1 MAPYWILAAY
11 AAGIGLSASTP
22 ALTGGW
28 PTVLAGIL
36 VLLWLALRRSP
47 LASLPLAAALS
58 LAGFLAAHQALAP
71 PPHAQ
76 HVSRFVS
83 AETLAVEGVVRQV
96 ERLWDGSVRL
106 DIAAERVGTGP
117 TAAPAFGLVRLS
129 IREGGTTAIS
139 SDRVCWRGRL
149 RSPLLFGTP
158 GEFDYP
164 RHLAARDIYVTSV
177 IGHGADLARLAKPS
191 VDGLFLERLRG
202 TIGARIAQALPPE
215 QAALVQTLTVGSGG
229 GISPQQRLLLSE
241 GGLAHLFSIS
251 GLHFGLL
258 AMLLYGATRW
268 LYSRSERL
276 LLRCPPRRILPLLLL
291 LPLFGYLLL
300 SGNAVP
306 TRRAY
311 GMTLLAALLFSR
323 NRRTPPLALLATVAL
338 GLLLISP
345 LSLFEPSFQLSFA
358 GVLGLMV
365 WLPRW
370 QGCLAHRPS
379 WLRITGMMLFTTL
392 AASLATA
399 PLALWHFHQIAPAGL
414 VTNLVAIPLVAWGAV
429 PAALLGVLFLPLAAG
444 VADVCFIVAG
454 GLSALALTVTEWLIN
469 LPGLGAMALFVTR
482 LEGLGVMLV
491 LVASMLP
498 LRRRHAVLAL
508 LVGGS
513 LMICLPTSGRPAL
526 QVTALSVGQGDA
538 TLLTSEGKCYLIDGG
553 GLTGSTV
560 DIGERLVAP
569 ALGRLGIRR
578 LTGVILTHD
587 HPDHSAG
594 LPYILEHFR
603 IDGFWSALPFAA
615 IEPKLADILRRRKIP
630 VHTLPEGWTVL
641 DGGTK
646 SALSLFVPGQSARDP
661 NDRSIVVHAADG
673 DQGVLLPG
681 DLAVE
686 GFEQLCSAGLPE
698 PVTLLKLPH
707 HGSRGSR
714 PERFLDRLQPRLA
727 FVSAGRDNSYRL
739 PHPASVAACAER
751 EIPLFRTDQQGTLT
765 FTSAGRSWQVQCFQG
780 LRH

>member
-1 MAPYWILAAY
+1 VAPYWILAAF
-11 AAGIGLSASTP
+11 AAGIGLSAGVP
-22 ALTGGW
+22 ALSGSW
-28 PTVLAGIL
+28 PPVLAGTL
-36 VLLWLALRRSP
+36 ALLWLTLRRSP
-47 LASLPLAAALS
+47 LAWVPLAAAIGLG
-58 LAGFLAAHQALAP
+58 GFVAAHQALAP
-71 PPHAQ
+71 PVHEQ
-76 HVSRFVS
+76 HVSRFIS
-83 AETLAVEGVVRQV
+83 AEAIAVEGVVRQV
-96 ERLWDGSVRL
+96 EQLWNGSARL
-106 DIAAERVGTGP
+106 DIAVDRVGTGS
-117 TAAPAFGLVRLS
+117 AAALAFGLVRLS
-129 IREGGTTAIS
+129 IREGGTTAVPG
-139 SDRVCWRGRL
+139 DRVCWRGRL
-149 RSPLLFGTP
+149 RRPLLFGTP

-164 RHLAARDIYVTSV
+164 RHLAARDIYVSSA
-177 IGHGADLARLAKPS
+177 IGQGADLARLAGPS
-191 VDGLFLERLRG
+191 ADGRSWERLRS
-202 TIGARIAQALPPE
+202 TIAARIAKALPAE

-229 GISPQQRLLLSE
+229 GISPQQRQLLSE

-251 GLHFGLL
+251 GLHFGML
-258 AMLLYGATRW
+258 AMLLYGAANW
-268 LYSRSERL
+268 LYCRSENL

-300 SGNAVP
+300 SGNAAP

-370 QGCLAHRPS
+370 QGCLAGRPA
-379 WLRITGMMLFTTL
+379 WLRIIGMMLFTTL
-392 AASLATA
+392 AASLSTA
-399 PLALWHFHQIAPAGL
+399 PFALWHFHQLAPAGL
-414 VTNLVAIPLVAWGAV
+414 VTNLIAIPLVAWGAV
-429 PAALLGVLFLPLAAG
+429 PAGLLGALLLPLAAG
-444 VADVCFIVAG
+444 AADLCFTVAG
-454 GLSALALTVTEWLIN
+454 ALSALALTVTQWLTQ
-469 LPGLGAMALFVTR
+469 LPGLGAVSLFVTWR
-482 LEGLGVMLV
+482 EGLGVLLL
-491 LVASMLP
+491 LVAIMLP
-498 LRRRHAVLAL
+498 LRWRQAVIALA
-508 LVGGS
+508 VGGS
-513 LMICLPTSGRPAL
+513 LLICLPMLGKPDL

-538 TLLTSEGKCYLIDGG
+538 TLLTLGGEHYLIDGG
-553 GLTGSTV
+553 GLTGSAI

-578 LTGVILTHD
+578 LAGIVLTHD

-594 LPYILEHFR
+594 LPYILEQFQVG
-603 IDGFWSALPFAA
+603 GFWSALPPEA
-615 IEPKLADILRRRKIP
+615 IAPTLAEILRRRTIP

-641 DGGTK
+641 NRGGK
-646 SALSLFVPGQSARDP
+646 AALSLFVPGQTAKDL
-661 NDRSIVVHAADG
+661 NDRSIVVHTAVG
-673 DQGVLLPG
+673 GEGVLLPG

-686 GFEQLCSAGLPE
+686 GFEQLCAAGLPE

-751 EIPLFRTDQQGTLT
+751 GVPLFRTDHQGTLT
-765 FTSAGRSWQVQCFQG
+765 FTTAGRSWQVQCFQG
-780 LRH
+780 VRH